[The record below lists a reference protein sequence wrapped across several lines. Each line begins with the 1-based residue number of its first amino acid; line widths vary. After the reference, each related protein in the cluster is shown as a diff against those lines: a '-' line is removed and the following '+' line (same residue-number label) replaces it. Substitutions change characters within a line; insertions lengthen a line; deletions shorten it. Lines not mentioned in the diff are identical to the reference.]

1 MKLHWFVY
9 IVTISMMASS
19 NLPPLD
25 DDEYEDDQNGL
36 SEEQMIDKLLKSGK
50 YEIHKK
56 GIKGEIDDHPEHH
69 STPKEKLFAYMK
81 GLKGQGA
88 IPKFGRGRGL
98 NLDDSPLKSKSI
110 GLQSHLDD
118 ELPMLKTTPPVPK
131 VGQFSGDTPPQ
142 KGDVSYEEWRF
153 EIRCLQND
161 SEVSASQLVQC
172 IRRSLRGTAR
182 KMLIP
187 LGDKASV
194 GDILHKLDALFSD
207 ISTNGMVM
215 QEFFNSFQKSD
226 ENVTSF
232 GCRLESLLQTA
243 IDHGYLGK
251 ESKDDLLR
259 HKFWTS
265 LRCEKLKSQTRHKYD
280 TISSYDELL
289 RELRQVEK
297 EISISKHSVE
307 VEHDGSSARGKH
319 SGGKNVHQQAIT
331 TDADRIAG
339 LEKKLD
345 SKMQS
350 LESRMTTLIDSKF
363 STILQKLD
371 GRGQGDSGFYNNAR
385 GQGHFGSYDTRGQG
399 HSGSY
404 NDTRGQGDSSNFQ
417 PPYRG
422 GSQGFRG
429 RGRFPHRGRAN
440 RGGRGPGRGSYDA
453 NRGQSERDQGSK
465 E

>member
-1 MKLHWFVY
+1 M
-9 IVTISMMASS
+9 
-19 NLPPLD
+19 
-25 DDEYEDDQNGL
+25 
-36 SEEQMIDKLLKSGK
+36 
-50 YEIHKK
+50 
-56 GIKGEIDDHPEHH
+56 
-69 STPKEKLFAYMK
+69 
-81 GLKGQGA
+81 
-88 IPKFGRGRGL
+88 
-98 NLDDSPLKSKSI
+98 NLDDSPVKSKSV

-243 IDHGYLGK
+243 IEHGYMGK

-307 VEHDGSSARGKH
+307 VEHDGSSTRGKH
-319 SGGKNVHQQAIT
+319 SGGTSA
-331 TDADRIAG
+331 
-339 LEKKLD
+339 
-345 SKMQS
+345 
-350 LESRMTTLIDSKF
+350 
-363 STILQKLD
+363 
-371 GRGQGDSGFYNNAR
+371 
-385 GQGHFGSYDTRGQG
+385 SY
-399 HSGSY
+399 Y
-404 NDTRGQGDSSNFQ
+404 
-417 PPYRG
+417 YRC
-422 GSQGFRG
+422 
-429 RGRFPHRGRAN
+429 
-440 RGGRGPGRGSYDA
+440 
-453 NRGQSERDQGSK
+453 
-465 E
+465 